1 VNAGTSKAA
10 EKRRRYH
17 LIRGGLSH
25 AQRPP
30 RQRLR
35 SRRLTVRNL
44 EIDRPL
50 EGAHQSSLEF
60 AQTLVDLQ
68 IHTLVPPHPLP
79 WERSCN
85 EVGAGKQS
93 TAERAAARKMADSA
107 RTESQNQRNTLTN
120 NPGVGTHAFG
130 PHIGD

>member
-35 SRRLTVRNL
+35 SCPLPGNNRRL
-44 EIDRPL
+44 
-50 EGAHQSSLEF
+50 GA
-60 AQTLVDLQ
+60 
-68 IHTLVPPHPLP
+68 I
-79 WERSCN
+79 
-85 EVGAGKQS
+85 
-93 TAERAAARKMADSA
+93 
-107 RTESQNQRNTLTN
+107 
-120 NPGVGTHAFG
+120 
-130 PHIGD
+130 